1 MASVDTLINQFIAV
15 AADEGDTSE
24 FSSKLAELVATKNL
38 SLLELIQT
46 LGPSLTSDDV
56 YIRSHSVH
64 CFTATLNKI
73 ATSGNLSKQDVCV
86 LVQFL
91 SAKLDDEKVSLHVLN
106 GLGSLVLSKAFIP
119 HLNDNVETLL
129 KAVTSKYEPRKHLA
143 KVRYEAFNLLH
154 LLFENHSD
162 NIVTTPEY
170 ANLFVST
177 FTHVASG
184 EKDPRNLLTSFK
196 LNTAINQKVIFDP
209 RSENKQH
216 DQLLT
221 DLFDVAFCYFPIS
234 FNPPANDPYKIT
246 AADLKTELRNTI
258 SSQSQYAQDT
268 FPSLF
273 EKLTSTNPSVRNDVL
288 QTLLLCVTQYSAPTI
303 EEYWVTIW
311 DSLKFEI
318 LHNDMLTFR
327 PETDYIIPPNADV
340 IDDAEETK
348 TSIYTL
354 LTLSAIVQKFAAT
367 ESDLLQSL
375 ITTVIDGLKPN
386 YQSLNEKTLKPSV
399 LLMTSMGSVSSRM
412 FNEVV
417 DTLFSFDVWGKYIRS
432 DFNELEKQDQENEVD
447 IALTVAK
454 QRELIDNLGFVFS
467 AHKIL
472 NQPNNLMNYKDH
484 LLIFMGQLLQTSSK
498 LEKTLKCKL
507 TQQLVKL
514 LLLPDFLTREDS
526 VLVLT
531 WLGENLRSTIAGGDS
546 NWESDILLV
555 EITNGLIRVMTHENE
570 DSINNNVSAVVDTI
584 LPGLLEMSSE
594 PGVLTLVS
602 KLCVN
607 FQFLEV
613 LSIRFL
619 NKLSYDDFDAAI
631 YRRTVTSLIEAFN
644 KTQAIKPFLTNS
656 WYVKFVPRFLAAT
669 IKKAEDDYVILE
681 LSGRLIGVIVRYIEK
696 AKHQSILDELI
707 PFFYGERAYAGIS
720 IENVFASPTPKITIL
735 KHLLAK
741 IDRNTSFPAGGEK
754 VIESCIRL
762 ASNSTDDFVRN
773 GYLQVLS
780 VVINKFT
787 KQNDPDNDELLAAHF
802 EKAEKDIGELEVA
815 IWILKGLANRI
826 DPVSHKYVALLVDQL
841 LSSTNSDYCSHV
853 IKSFNILMADLELF
867 MNTENNKPKII
878 SGVMNLNVRLLY
890 KQQTFES
897 ILPKLIE
904 SFASASDVARREIC
918 LGTLA
923 TMIDNVSTKILKP
936 HLKSI
941 FPLVLDG
948 LTYENALI
956 LKASLLTFKVI
967 ILEAPELIQE
977 NLGSLVT
984 KLIDL
989 AVTKIV
995 VDRKLVNTGEI
1006 RLLSLECLEGLF
1018 LKLEL
1023 GQVVK
1028 YQVPTRNALSAGL
1041 DDPKRLVRKKT
1052 CDVRQTLYELGRQ

>member
-1 MASVDTLINQFIAV
+1 MSSVDTLINQFIAV

-24 FSSKLAELVATKNL
+24 FSSKLADLVATKKL
-38 SLLELIQT
+38 SLLELIQA

-56 YIRSHSVH
+56 YVRSHSVH
-64 CFTATLNKI
+64 CFAATLNDI
-73 ATSGNLSKQDVCV
+73 VASGHLSKQDVCV

-106 GLGSLVLSKAFIP
+106 GLGSLALSRAFIP
-119 HLNDNVETLL
+119 HLNNNLETLL
-129 KAVTSKYEPRKHLA
+129 NAVSAKYEPRKHLA

-162 NIVTTPEY
+162 NIVTTPEH
-170 ANLFVST
+170 ADLFVST

-184 EKDPRNLLTSFK
+184 EKDPRNLLISFK
-196 LNTAINQKVIFDP
+196 LNTAINKKVIFDP
-209 RSENKQH
+209 RADNKKH

-234 FNPPANDPYKIT
+234 FSPPANDPYKIT
-246 AADLKTELRNTI
+246 AADLKSELRNTI
-258 SSQSQYAQDT
+258 ASQSQFAQDT

-288 QTLLLCVTQYSAPTI
+288 QTLFQCVSEYSVSTI

-318 LHNDMLTFR
+318 LHNDMLSFR
-327 PETDYIIPPNADV
+327 PEADYIIPPNAES
-340 IDDAEETK
+340 IDDADETK
-348 TSIYTL
+348 ASFYTL
-354 LTLSAIVQKFAAT
+354 LTLSAIVQRLSAA
-367 ESDLLQSL
+367 ESDLLLGL

-386 YQSLNEKTLKPSV
+386 YLSLNEKTLKPSV
-399 LLMTSMGSVSSRM
+399 LLMTSMGSVSARM
-412 FNEVV
+412 FNQVV
-417 DTLFSFDVWGKYIRS
+417 DTLFSFEVWGKYIRS
-432 DFNELEKQDQENEVD
+432 DFNELEKQDQEDEVD

-454 QRELIDNLGFVFS
+454 QRELIDNLGFVFT

-472 NQPNNLMNYKDH
+472 SQPNNLMNYKDH
-484 LLIFMGQLLQTSSK
+484 LLIFMGQLLQASSK

-514 LLLPDFLTREDS
+514 LLLPDFLTKEDS

-531 WLGENLRSTIAGGDS
+531 WLGENLSTIISSGDS
-546 NWESDILLV
+546 NWESDILLI
-555 EITNGLIRVMTHENE
+555 EITNGLISVMSDENE
-570 DSINNNVSAVVDTI
+570 DSINTNVSAVVDTI
-584 LPGLLEMSSE
+584 LPKLLERSSE
-594 PGVLTLVS
+594 AGVLTLVS

-619 NKLSYDDFDAAI
+619 NKLSYDDFDAAV
-631 YRRTVTSLIEAFN
+631 YRRTVTCLIEAFN
-644 KTQAIKPFLTNS
+644 KTQSIKPFLTNS
-656 WYVKFVPRFLAAT
+656 WYDKFVPRFLAAT
-669 IKKAEDDYVILE
+669 IKKAGDDYVILE
-681 LSGRLIGVIVRYIEK
+681 LSGRLIGLIVRYIEK
-696 AKHQSILDELI
+696 AKHQNILDELV
-707 PFFYGERAYAGIS
+707 PFFYGEKEYAGIS
-720 IENVFASPTPKITIL
+720 IENIFASPTPKVTIM

-741 IDRNTSFPAGGEK
+741 IDRSTTLSSSSEK
-754 VIESCIRL
+754 VTESCVKL
-762 ASNSTDDFVRN
+762 AADSNDDFIRN

-787 KQNDPDNDELLAAHF
+787 KSNDPANDKLLADHF
-802 EKAEKDIGELEVA
+802 DKAEKDINELEVA
-815 IWILKGLANRI
+815 VWILKGLVNRI
-826 DPVSHKYVALLVDQL
+826 DPVSHKYVESLVDQL
-841 LSSTNSDYCSHV
+841 IASTNPEYCTHI

-867 MNTENNKPKII
+867 MNVENSKPKII
-878 SGVMNLNVRLLY
+878 SGVMNLNVKLLY

-904 SFASASDVARREIC
+904 SFGSADNVTRREIC

-923 TMIDNVSTKILKP
+923 TLIENVSTKILKP
-936 HLKSI
+936 HLEAI

-967 ILEAPELIQE
+967 IFEAPELIQE

-984 KLIDL
+984 KLVDL
-989 AVTKIV
+989 AVKKIV
-995 VDRKLVNTGEI
+995 VERKLVNNEQI

-1023 GQVVK
+1023 AQVVK

-1041 DDPKRLVRKKT
+1041 DDRKRIIRKKT
-1052 CDVRQTLYELGRQ
+1052 CDVRQTLYELGR